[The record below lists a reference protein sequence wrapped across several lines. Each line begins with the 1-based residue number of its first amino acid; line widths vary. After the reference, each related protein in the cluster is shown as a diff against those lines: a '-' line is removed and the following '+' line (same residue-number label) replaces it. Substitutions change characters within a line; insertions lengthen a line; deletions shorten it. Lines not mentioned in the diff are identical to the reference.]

1 MNFQVPQFI
10 DIEDKIFG
18 PLTLK
23 QFLYIAGSAGLAF
36 IVYVILPLWLAIIPI
51 GAIIAFGLALAFYQV
66 NNQPFI
72 EVVQSIL
79 TYAFSSKMYIWK
91 KSPLEKKKPVEV
103 KPEDKVNIPKLSAS
117 RLKDLSWSLDV
128 KEKID

>member
-51 GAIIAFGLALAFYQV
+51 GAIIAFGLALTFYQV

-72 EVVQSIL
+72 EFVQSVL
-79 TYAFSSKMYIWK
+79 TYSINSKMYIWK
-91 KSPLEKKKPVEV
+91 KSSPEKKKKIEA
-103 KPEDKVNIPKLSAS
+103 KPETETKVPKLSAS

>member
-23 QFLYIAGSAGLAF
+23 QFLYVVGSAGLAF

-51 GAIIAFGLALAFYQV
+51 GLIIAFGLALAFYQV

-72 EVVQSIL
+72 EVVQSVL
-79 TYAFSSKMYIWK
+79 TYTIGNKMYIWK
-91 KSPLEKKKPVEV
+91 KSASEKKKEIKA
-103 KPEDKVNIPKLSAS
+103 KPEAETRIPKLSAS
-117 RLKDLSWSLDV
+117 QLKDLSWSLDV